1 MREKRISAQ
10 SRRQKAN
17 QRCGS
22 VSTDASAASEE
33 RTHRGFFPGSDPG
46 TGRAPVGPGATL
58 CVHARRFLPG
68 GKRKRRTDERL
79 TDGEGRDGR
88 TDAWKRREERRASA
102 SKEGK
107 RPRGPTGGRTRGN
120 AVVLTESFRPEKV
133 ISAPEMHFRSV
144 CPTVSRTLSRLKC
157 THKTHVNVVMPM
169 PRFYNA
175 SPIRTGL
182 YKSRFSSEYN
192 TKLDFFQPFKMN
204 MMSLGMRD

>member
-133 ISAPEMHFRSV
+133 ISAPEMHFLSSRPPVLPSV
-144 CPTVSRTLSRLKC
+144 RPSVSRTLSRLKC
-157 THKTHVNVVMPM
+157 SH
-169 PRFYNA
+169 
-175 SPIRTGL
+175 
-182 YKSRFSSEYN
+182 
-192 TKLDFFQPFKMN
+192 
-204 MMSLGMRD
+204 